1 MSAVRLLKVLAGLV
15 LLARIVSPGL
25 CSAQSGSREGAPVN
39 GSFRIA
45 GTVVN
50 ASSGTPL
57 GQALVSIVNTK
68 DPRDAHSMVTSE
80 DGHFEFKQ
88 LKAGKYSL
96 KGARRGFVTGFYNQ
110 HEQFSTAIVTGVGV
124 DTENLVLR
132 LSPSAVLSGKVI
144 DEWGEPVRH
153 ANVTLYREDHSAGVS
168 RIVRFSADT
177 TDDRGWFEFSP
188 LNPGTY
194 YVSAVVAPWY
204 AVHPVSA
211 RTDNAQASAV
221 MVDRNL
227 DVAYPTTYYA
237 DATDSDDA
245 LPIPVRGGDRL
256 EIEIHLSPVPALH
269 LLVRV
274 PENSQQGGSMPVL
287 HKREFDSTEFV
298 RYEGAQAVSPGLLEL
313 TGIPAGKYSVRMLG
327 SEPGKGAQASE
338 IDLTN
343 SSQELDTTGAE
354 PMSTVKVSVQMA
366 EGEKMPEQLSIALRD
381 SAGRIVAFHPVDAK
395 GEVNFGD
402 VAAGKYVVLAP
413 SPNKAYSVAR
423 ISSQGNDTAG
433 HTLNLDPGSDLSIT
447 VSLVGGSV
455 SVEGFVKRGE
465 KAVPG
470 AMVVLVPENAESNRE
485 RFRRDQ
491 SDLDGSFKL
500 PSVIPGA
507 YTVIAIEDGWDLDWS
522 QPGVIARYT
531 PQGQKLTI
539 RDGGQRSI
547 HLPEPVPVQSK

>member
-1 MSAVRLLKVLAGLV
+1 MSAVPRFKALAGLALLMLIESPV
-15 LLARIVSPGL
+15 L
-25 CSAQSGSREGAPVN
+25 CAQSGNRESATLN
-39 GSFRIA
+39 GPFRIA
-45 GTVVN
+45 GTVVSAN
-50 ASSGTPL
+50 GGSPL

-68 DPRDAHSMVTSE
+68 DPRDAQSMVTSE
-80 DGHFEFKQ
+80 EGRFEFKQ
-88 LKAGKYSL
+88 LRAGKYSL
-96 KGARRGFVTGFYNQ
+96 QGARRGFVTGFYDQ
-110 HEQFSTAIVTGVGV
+110 HEQFSTAIVTGAGV

-132 LSPSAVLSGKVI
+132 LSPSAVLAGKVI
-144 DEWGEPVRH
+144 DESGEPVRH

-168 RIVRFSADT
+168 RVVRFSADT
-177 TDDRGWFEFSP
+177 TDDRGSFEFAP

-194 YVSAVVAPWY
+194 YLSAVAAPWY

-269 LLVRV
+269 LLVHV
-274 PENSQQGGSMPVL
+274 PENSQQGAPMPEL
-287 HKREFDSTEFV
+287 HKREFDSNEFV
-298 RYEGAQAVSPGLLEL
+298 RYEGAQPVSPGLFEL

-327 SEPGKGAQASE
+327 SEPGKHGLASE

-343 SSQELDTTGAE
+343 DGQELETASAE
-354 PMSTVKVSVQMA
+354 PMSTLKVSVQMPP
-366 EGEKMPEQLSIALRD
+366 GEKLPEVLSIALRD
-381 SAGRIVAFHPVDAK
+381 SAGRIVSFHPVDAK
-395 GEVNFGD
+395 GGADFGD
-402 VAAGKYVVLAP
+402 VVPGKYVVLAP
-413 SPNKAYSVAR
+413 SPNKAYSVVR
-423 ISSQGNDTAG
+423 ISSEGGDTAG
-433 HTLNLDPGSDLSIT
+433 HTLNVAPGSALSIT
-447 VSLVGGSV
+447 VFLVGGSA

-465 KAVPG
+465 KGVAG

-500 PSVIPGA
+500 PSVIRGT
-507 YTVIAIEDGWDLDWS
+507 YTVIAIADGWDLDWS

-539 RDGGQRSI
+539 SDRGQRSI
-547 HLPEPVPVQSK
+547 RLPESVQVQAK